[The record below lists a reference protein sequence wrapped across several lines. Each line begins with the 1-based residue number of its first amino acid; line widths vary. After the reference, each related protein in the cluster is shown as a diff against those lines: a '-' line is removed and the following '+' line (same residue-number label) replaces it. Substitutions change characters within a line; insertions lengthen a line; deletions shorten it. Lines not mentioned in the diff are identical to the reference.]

1 MPVLFDLLWQ
11 SYRDLLTPVNE
22 HKNKITTKEIKVH
35 TATAILEHSPRS
47 PIHIL
52 KLSWA
57 VQWCVCMYVC
67 VLSCEGKPA
76 VSVQLVCLHTW
87 VGERPRCEARTKG
100 GGRVCVCGRIKAD
113 VIRESWSACQQWLA
127 LTHMPTHT
135 HTSMHLYSHTET
147 GAHKDLLSCIEC
159 RHYLTAPQSL
169 NI

>member
-11 SYRDLLTPVNE
+11 SYRDLL
-22 HKNKITTKEIKVH
+22 ITTKDIEVH
-35 TATAILEHSPRS
+35 TATAILEHPPRS

-76 VSVQLVCLHTW
+76 VSVQLICLHTW

-100 GGRVCVCGRIKAD
+100 GGGVCGRIKAD

-147 GAHKDLLSCIEC
+147 GTHKDLLSYIER
-159 RHYLTAPQSL
+159 RHYLTEPQTL